1 MSPPSWT
8 SLPPLILSHPC
19 RLLPEPWFEFSEA
32 YRKFPLTVCFTYGS
46 VYASITFSICL
57 TFFFLPTIHAHK
69 CVLYVC
75 ISIAALQIISTIFLD
90 SIYVIIYDIFYVS
103 DIVLY

>member
-1 MSPPSWT
+1 MFESPE
-8 SLPPLILSHPC
+8 SH
-19 RLLPEPWFEFSEA
+19 S
-32 YRKFPLTVCFTYGS
+32 KFPLAICFTYGS

-57 TFFFLPTIHAHK
+57 TFFFLPTTHAHK

-75 ISIAALQIISTIFLD
+75 IPIAALQLISTIFLD
-90 SIYVIIYDIFYVS
+90 TIYVIIYDMCYVS